1 SRGYGA
7 NPAYRDLAHSA
18 RPVRAWRV
26 LRRQSMVASDL
37 LSEIRTQLFID
48 GETHGAGDALQV
60 IDPAD
65 NETVVGYAAA
75 ASAEQATSAVTAA
88 HRAFPAWAARTPRE
102 RGELLLAAL
111 APLEADRPATSEVL
125 TRENGKIRMESFIDS
140 IVFAHRFNL
149 AVGLAGEVEH
159 VTHLPAPPYRTEVS
173 YLPLGVVTI
182 IVPFNWPLAILAASL
197 PQALLAG
204 NTVVVKPPPTAPL
217 ATVRTVQLVAQ
228 SLPPGV
234 LNVVTGADAEIGAA
248 LIQDDRVKK
257 VCFTGSPG
265 GGKRIMSMAAGSLT
279 RVALELGGNDPAI
292 VLADADLGAEAMQ
305 RMFGGTFDS
314 TGQIC
319 MATKRLYVHRSRYD
333 EVVEGLSAILA
344 TTRLG
349 HGLAEGVTMGPLHS
363 GRQLAYVKEL
373 VAEARAS
380 GAEVREFGEGG
391 DERGNFLRPSLVLDP
406 ADNAR
411 VVVEEQFGPT
421 LPILPFDDE
430 DDAVARA
437 NDTWSGLCSSVW
449 TTDLQRAA
457 AVAAQLRTGYT
468 FVNAHGAA
476 HLDERA
482 PFGGFNHSGMG
493 REMGIEGIREF
504 MDTHAVGFPA

>member
-1 SRGYGA
+1 MPS
-7 NPAYRDLAHSA
+7 PDHL
-18 RPVRAWRV
+18 P
-26 LRRQSMVASDL
+26 
-37 LSEIRTQLFID
+37 EIRTELFID
-48 GETHGAGDALQV
+48 GDVHGADDALQV

-65 NETVVGYAAA
+65 GVSVVGFAAA
-75 ASAEQATSAVTAA
+75 ASAKQAESAVAAA
-88 HRAFPAWAARTPRE
+88 HRAFPAWAARTAQE
-102 RGELLLAAL
+102 RAALLTAAL
-111 APLEADRPATSEVL
+111 APLEADRPATAEVL

-140 IVFAHRFNL
+140 IVFAHRFAL
-149 AVGLAGEVEH
+149 AAGLADELDH
-159 VTHLPAPPYRTEVS
+159 VTHLPAPPYRTEIS

-234 LNVVTGADAEIGAA
+234 LNVVTGSDAEIGAA
-248 LIQDDRVKK
+248 LISDSRVKK
-257 VCFTGSPG
+257 VCFTGSVA
-265 GGKRIMSMAAGSLT
+265 GGKRIMAMAAASLT
-279 RVALELGGNDPAI
+279 RVALELGGNDPAL
-292 VLADADLGAEAMQ
+292 VLADADLGPEAMQ
-305 RMFGGTFDS
+305 RLFSGTFDS

-333 EVVEGLSAILA
+333 EVVEGLSGILA
-344 TTRLG
+344 TQRLG
-349 HGLAEGVTMGPLHS
+349 HGLDDGVTMGPLHS
-363 GRQLAYVKEL
+363 RRQLEYVREL
-373 VAEARAS
+373 TEQVRES
-380 GAEVREFGEGG
+380 GAEVREFGELPDLPG
-391 DERGNFLRPSLVLDP
+391 GNFLLPSLVLNPRD
-406 ADNAR
+406 DAR

-449 TTDLQRAA
+449 TSDLDRAA
-457 AVAAQLRTGYT
+457 ALAARLRTGYT

-482 PFGGFNHSGMG
+482 PFGGFDQSGMG

-504 MDTHAVGFPA
+504 MDTHSVGFPA

>member
-1 SRGYGA
+1 
-7 NPAYRDLAHSA
+7 
-18 RPVRAWRV
+18 
-26 LRRQSMVASDL
+26 MVSSDQL
-37 LSEIRTQLFID
+37 PEIRTDLFVD
-48 GETHGAGDALQV
+48 GEVRSADDALQV

-65 NETVVGYAAA
+65 GVSVVGYAAA
-75 ASAEQATSAVTAA
+75 ATAKQAESAVAAA
-88 HRAFPAWAARTPRE
+88 HRAFPAWAARTPQE
-102 RGELLLAAL
+102 RAALLTAAL
-111 APLEADRPATSEVL
+111 APLEADRPATAEVL
-125 TRENGKIRMESFIDS
+125 TRENGKIRMESFVDS
-140 IVFAHRFNL
+140 LVFAHRFAL
-149 AVGLAGEVEH
+149 AAGLADELGH
-159 VTHLPAPPYRTEVS
+159 VTHLPAPPYRTEIS
-173 YLPLGVVTI
+173 HLSLGVVTI

-217 ATVRTVQLVAQ
+217 ATVRTVALVARA
-228 SLPPGV
+228 LPPGV

-257 VCFTGSPG
+257 VCFTGSVG
-265 GGKRIMSMAAGSLT
+265 GGKRIMAMAAESLT

-292 VLADADLGAEAMQ
+292 VLADADLGPEALQ
-305 RMFGGTFDS
+305 RLFTGTFDS

-319 MATKRLYVHRSRYD
+319 MATKRLYVHRTRYD
-333 EVVEGLSAILA
+333 EVVEGLSGILA
-344 TTRLG
+344 AARLG
-349 HGLAEGVTMGPLHS
+349 HGLDEGVTMGPLHS
-363 GRQLAYVKEL
+363 RRQREYVREL
-373 VAEARAS
+373 TVQARES
-380 GAEVREFGEGG
+380 GAEVREFGEAAEGA
-391 DERGNFLRPSLVLDP
+391 DLSRGNFLRPSLVLDP
-406 ADNAR
+406 ADDAR

-449 TTDLQRAA
+449 TQDLDRAA
-457 AVAAQLRTGYT
+457 VLAARLRTGYT

-482 PFGGFNHSGMG
+482 PFGGFDHSGMG
-493 REMGIEGIREF
+493 REMGIEGVREF

>member
-1 SRGYGA
+1 MPS
-7 NPAYRDLAHSA
+7 PDQL
-18 RPVRAWRV
+18 P
-26 LRRQSMVASDL
+26 
-37 LSEIRTQLFID
+37 EIRTQLFID
-48 GETHGAGDALQV
+48 GDVHGADDALGV

-65 NETVVGYAAA
+65 GVSVVGYAAA
-75 ASAEQATSAVTAA
+75 ASAKQAESAVAAA
-88 HRAFPAWAARTPRE
+88 HRAFPGWAARSVQE
-102 RGELLLAAL
+102 RAELITAAL
-111 APLEADRPATSEVL
+111 APLEADRQATADVL
-125 TRENGKIRMESFIDS
+125 TRENGKIRMESFVDS
-140 IVFAHRFNL
+140 IVFAHRFAL
-149 AVGLAGEVEH
+149 ATGLADELDH
-159 VTHLPAPPYRTEVS
+159 VTHLPGPPYNTQIS

-248 LIQDDRVKK
+248 LISDSRVKK
-257 VCFTGSPG
+257 VCFTGSVG
-265 GGKRIMSMAAGSLT
+265 GGKRIMAMAAESLT
-279 RVALELGGNDPAI
+279 RVALELGGNDPAL
-292 VLADADLGAEAMQ
+292 VLADADLGPEAMQ
-305 RMFGGTFDS
+305 RLFSGTFDS

-333 EVVEGLSAILA
+333 EVVEGLSGLLA
-344 TTRLG
+344 AQRLG
-349 HGLAEGVTMGPLHS
+349 HGLDEGVTMGPLHS
-363 GRQLAYVKEL
+363 RRQLEYVQEL
-373 VAEARAS
+373 LGQARES
-380 GAEVREFGEGG
+380 GAEVREFGELPADLPG
-391 DERGNFLRPSLVLDP
+391 GNFLLPSLVLDP
-406 ADNAR
+406 RDDAR

-421 LPILPFDDE
+421 LPVLPFDDE

-449 TTDLQRAA
+449 TQDLDHA
-457 AVAAQLRTGYT
+457 AVISERLRTGYT
-468 FVNAHGAA
+468 FVNSHGAA

-482 PFGGFNHSGMG
+482 PFGGFDQSGMG

-504 MDTHAVGFPA
+504 MDTHSVGFPA

>member
-1 SRGYGA
+1 
-7 NPAYRDLAHSA
+7 
-18 RPVRAWRV
+18 
-26 LRRQSMVASDL
+26 MVSLDQL
-37 LSEIRTQLFID
+37 PEIRTDLFID
-48 GETHGAGDALQV
+48 GEVRGADDALQV

-65 NETVVGYAAA
+65 GVSVVGYAAA
-75 ASAEQATSAVTAA
+75 ATAKQAESAVAAA
-88 HRAFPAWAARTPRE
+88 HRAFPAWAARPPQE
-102 RGELLLAAL
+102 RAALLTAAL
-111 APLEADRPATSEVL
+111 APLEADRPTTAEVL
-125 TRENGKIRMESFIDS
+125 TRENGKIRMESFVDS
-140 IVFAHRFNL
+140 VVFAHRFDL
-149 AVGLAGEVEH
+149 ATGLTDELGH
-159 VTHLPAPPYRTEVS
+159 VTRLPAPPYRTEIS

-217 ATVRTVQLVAQ
+217 ATVRTVQLVAR

-248 LIQDDRVKK
+248 LIQDARVKK
-257 VCFTGSPG
+257 VCFTGSPD
-265 GGKRIMSMAAGSLT
+265 GGKRIMSMAAESLT

-292 VLADADLGAEAMQ
+292 VLADADLGPDALQ
-305 RMFGGTFDS
+305 RLFTGTFDS

-319 MATKRLYVHRSRYD
+319 MATKRLYVHRSRYE

-344 TTRLG
+344 ATRLG
-349 HGLAEGVTMGPLHS
+349 HGLDEGVTMGPLHS
-363 GRQLAYVKEL
+363 RRQLEYVQEL
-373 VAEARAS
+373 TAQARRS
-380 GAEVREFGEGG
+380 GAEVREFGEAAEGA
-391 DERGNFLRPSLVLDP
+391 DISRGNFLRPSLVLDP
-406 ADNAR
+406 ADDAR

-430 DDAVARA
+430 DDAIARA

-449 TTDLQRAA
+449 TTDLDRAA
-457 AVAAQLRTGYT
+457 VLAARLRTGYT

-504 MDTHAVGFPA
+504 MDTHSVGFPA